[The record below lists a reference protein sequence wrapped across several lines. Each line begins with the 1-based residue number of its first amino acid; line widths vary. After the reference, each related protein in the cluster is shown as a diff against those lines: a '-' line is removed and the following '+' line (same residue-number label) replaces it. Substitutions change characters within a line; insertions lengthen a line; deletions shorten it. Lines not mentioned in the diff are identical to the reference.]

1 MATDHSFDGVF
12 VGLKPL
18 EGVCDTAD
26 VNQVI
31 ALMMVIPLSKD
42 DGMQEGLYFLNS
54 CDDPAEDTN
63 KKVQDN

>member
-1 MATDHSFDGVF
+1 M
-12 VGLKPL
+12 